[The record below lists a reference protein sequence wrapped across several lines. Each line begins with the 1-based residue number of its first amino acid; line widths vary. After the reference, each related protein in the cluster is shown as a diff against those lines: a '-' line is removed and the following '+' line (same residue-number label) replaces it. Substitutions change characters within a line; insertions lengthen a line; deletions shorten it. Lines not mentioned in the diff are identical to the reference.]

1 MSIGQNIKR
10 FRKEKGYTQREL
22 ADMLGVSVQA
32 ISKWETEMGA
42 PDISQIVPLASA
54 LDISTDEL
62 FGYSCRNNSKDWEN
76 MKEKN
81 HRLDVFREQR
91 DSAQNYEFLYQYCQT
106 HPQNPE
112 AASLCLKCLVD
123 MIGAGL
129 VQEKSKGELIA
140 ECEKYANCVSK
151 YETDAD
157 TIFMSHFVLARG
169 YLSLGEKEKA
179 NEILQKI
186 PVRFGD
192 RMYWEAEIDYANK
205 EYDTAL
211 LKCRASFSRM
221 ARFVARC
228 IRIARDIYIARENK
242 YDLGGQLEYDEYMY
256 RIVDAFMSGGD
267 YLPCR
272 QVFHKYGMLHDIAEK
287 CIKLG
292 RFDRAVECAEML
304 FEGREEFVRFLKAPQ
319 NCTTLL
325 FEDNDAFEDQREI
338 RELVDSYVEETV
350 ENIKKIPDYKNDQRI
365 MTLLEKYELL

>member
-1 MSIGQNIKR
+1 MSIGENIKKY
-10 FRKEKGYTQREL
+10 RKGKGYTQRVL
-22 ADMLGVSVQA
+22 ADMIGVSVQA
-32 ISKWETEMGA
+32 ISKWETETGV

-62 FGYSCRNNSKDWEN
+62 FGYSCSSESKDWEN

-81 HRLDVFREQR
+81 HRLNVFREQG
-91 DSAQNYEFLYQYCQT
+91 DSVQNYEFLYPYCQT

-112 AASLCLKCLVD
+112 AAALCLKCLVD
-123 MIGAGL
+123 MIGAGM
-129 VQEKSKGELIA
+129 VQEKSKGELIT

-157 TIFMSHFVLARG
+157 TIFMSRFVLARG
-169 YLSLGEKEKA
+169 YLSLGENEKA

-192 RMYWEAEIDYANK
+192 RLYWEAEIDHANG

-211 LKCRASFSRM
+211 LKCRASFARM

-228 IRIARDIYIARENK
+228 IRMAREIDIAQDCPNNFTR
-242 YDLGGQLEYDEYMY
+242 QLEYDEYMF
-256 RIVDAFMSGGD
+256 RIVDAFLSGGN

-287 CIKLG
+287 CIKLE
-292 RFDRAVECAEML
+292 RFDRAVECAEKL
-304 FEGREEFVRFLKAPQ
+304 FEGREEFIRFLKAPQ

-325 FEDNDAFEDQREI
+325 FEDNDTFEDQRDI
-338 RELVDSYVEETV
+338 KKLLDSYVEETV
-350 ENIKKIPDYKNDQRI
+350 ENLKKIPDYKNDQRI
-365 MTLLEKYELL
+365 IDLLEKYDLL